1 MRRIAMQLH
10 KNNDV
15 DIGQSKVSISSSYHE
30 TSEQLRQRRR
40 KL

>member
-15 DIGQSKVSISSSYHE
+15 DIGQSKVSIFIHNSNSWKIE
-30 TSEQLRQRRR
+30 RAVN
-40 KL
+40 

>member
-15 DIGQSKVSISSSYHE
+15 DIGQSKVSIYISWKIE
-30 TSEQLRQRRR
+30 RAVN
-40 KL
+40 